1 MDVMKTLGELYSAC
15 LKHLK
20 EDFLLQDGYLFK
32 GMRLCIPKCETREL
46 LIKEVHGGS
55 LVGHYGQN
63 KALIMLMGHYYW
75 LGMSK
80 DVQDIRRGCA
90 THQVVK
96 SHSLSHRQYT
106 PLLVP
111 TFP

>member
-46 LIKEVHGGS
+46 LKEVHGGS

-80 DVQDIRRGCA
+80 DVQNVQTRRA
-90 THQVVK
+90 TYQVAK
-96 SHSLSHRQYT
+96 SHLLSQ
-106 PLLVP
+106 
-111 TFP
+111 